1 MISTEALTRLRE
13 AMHQISAQE
22 GAFVLFGVF
31 MRSEPAGACDLVV
44 AAPWL
49 ERGKLKAVGE
59 LNQLLSQHAG
69 DDILSQFS
77 SIQVVEDGNPALDA
91 VLSAVHVDDGEVR
104 IQRSNFF
111 GLEIEDAV
119 IFRASRAA

>member
-1 MISTEALTRLRE
+1 MISTDALTRLRE
-13 AMHQISAQE
+13 AMRQITAQK
-22 GAFVLFGVF
+22 GPFTLFGVF
-31 MRSEPAGACDLVV
+31 MRSEPSGACDLVV

-59 LNQLLSQHAG
+59 LTQMLAEHAG
-69 DDILSQFS
+69 EDVLRQFS
-77 SIQVVEDGNPALDA
+77 SVQTVEEGNPALDA
-91 VLSAVHVDDGEVR
+91 VLSAVQVDDGQVR
-104 IQRSNFF
+104 IQRSHFF